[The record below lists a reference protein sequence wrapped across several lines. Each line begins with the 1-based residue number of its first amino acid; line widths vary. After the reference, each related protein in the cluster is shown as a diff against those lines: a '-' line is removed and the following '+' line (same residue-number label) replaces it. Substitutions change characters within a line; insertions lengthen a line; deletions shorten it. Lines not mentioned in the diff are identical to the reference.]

1 MDKTDPRRD
10 CSDGLRLTSG
20 NKIPF
25 HVHALESIVER
36 LIGNSGSSASAHA
49 RWISKP
55 VVKQENKHSLKQC
68 VASAWMGQHS
78 EKIGQESKNLFVA
91 VKRFWPGQSRWLAVN
106 YEASE
111 P

>member
-1 MDKTDPRRD
+1 MDKTDPRGD

-25 HVHALESIVER
+25 HVHGLESIMECRV
-36 LIGNSGSSASAHA
+36 GSAGSSASAHA
-49 RWISKP
+49 RWISKH
-55 VVKQENKHSLKQC
+55 VVKQENKCSLKQC

-78 EKIGQESKNLFVA
+78 VKIGRESKNLFVA
-91 VKRFWPGQSRWLAVN
+91 VKRFWPGQGHWLAVN